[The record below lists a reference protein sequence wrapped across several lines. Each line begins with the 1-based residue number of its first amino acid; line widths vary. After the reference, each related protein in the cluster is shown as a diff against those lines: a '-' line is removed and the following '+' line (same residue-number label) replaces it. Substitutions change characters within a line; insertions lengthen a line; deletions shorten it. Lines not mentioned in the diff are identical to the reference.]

1 MNWQL
6 VAFFFLAGLTIYS
19 AWRVVTD
26 TDISHAALYLAV
38 AFVGVAGFFA
48 LADAE
53 FLAVVQVLVY
63 AGAVMTLMVFAI
75 MLSDM
80 REIRGRPQPLVQRL
94 SSPRWGFLPLALA
107 AAVVVLL
114 LAALADLPVPAAG
127 ARGATLAELARS
139 LLTTYLLPFEVAS
152 LLLLVAMVGAIVMS
166 RREEEVRAADV
177 PAESGADAG
186 QAARSAGPASP
197 VGREEAAA
205 AVAAPAGPEGERV
218 HA

>member
-6 VAFFFLAGLTIYS
+6 LAFFFLAGLTLYS

-26 TDISHAALYLAV
+26 SDISHAALYLAI

-48 LADAE
+48 LAGAE

-63 AGAVMTLMVFAI
+63 AGAVMTLLVFAI

-80 REIRGRPQPLVQRL
+80 REIRGQREPLARRMA
-94 SSPRWGFLPLALA
+94 SPRWGFLPLVLA

-114 LAALADLPVPAAG
+114 LASLAGLPVQAVG
-127 ARGATLAELARS
+127 ARPATLAELAKA

-152 LLLLVAMVGAIVMS
+152 LLLLAGMVGAIVMS
-166 RREEEVRAADV
+166 RREEEAAATPRSV
-177 PAESGADAG
+177 PG
-186 QAARSAGPASP
+186 
-197 VGREEAAA
+197 AAA
-205 AVAAPAGPEGERV
+205 AAGEGAADGAGAEVAAAREEEIVG
-218 HA
+218 A

>member
-6 VAFFFLAGLTIYS
+6 LAFFFLAGMTLYS

-26 TDISHAALYLAV
+26 SDISHAALYLAI

-48 LADAE
+48 LAGAE

-63 AGAVMTLMVFAI
+63 AGAVMTLLVFAI

-80 REIRGRPQPLVQRL
+80 REIRGRRQPLPQRL
-94 SSPRWGFLPLALA
+94 ASPRWGFLPLVLA

-114 LAALADLPVPAAG
+114 LASLAGLPVQAVG
-127 ARGATLAELARS
+127 ARPATLAELARA

-152 LLLLVAMVGAIVMS
+152 LLLLAGMVGAIVMS
-166 RREEEVRAADV
+166 RREEE
-177 PAESGADAG
+177 
-186 QAARSAGPASP
+186 
-197 VGREEAAA
+197 AAA
-205 AVAAPAGPEGERV
+205 APRAVAEAVGTGTEPAGGAAGEVAAAREEEIVG
-218 HA
+218 A